1 MIRCMIIDDEPF
13 ARKLLQEYCGRLP
26 NIEVVGTYSSGMEA
40 LAGLQRRSVDLI
52 FLDIRMPGLSGLELV
67 QSLPQVPKIIFTT
80 AFSEYAVKGFEL
92 DAVDYLLKPFD
103 FPRFL
108 KAVNKA
114 TARLQEASSP
124 ATDEYL
130 FVKEGRHMVKLLLSD
145 IRYIQGQK
153 DYVMFHTTERRVMS
167 LMNLKDL
174 AKRLAEHQ
182 FLRVHQSFIVN
193 TAHLR
198 RCSTEEVQI
207 GDEVLPVSQ
216 SYRHLLKA
224 YLAQINT

>member
-1 MIRCMIIDDEPF
+1 MMRCMIIDDEPF
-13 ARKLLQEYCGRLP
+13 ARNLLQDYCGRLP
-26 NIEVVGTYSSGMEA
+26 NLEVIGTYSSGMKA
-40 LAGLQRRSVDLI
+40 LAGLQKHAVDLI

-67 QSLPQVPKIIFTT
+67 QSLPQVPNIIFTT

-114 TARLQEASSP
+114 TARLQETPLPP
-124 ATDEYL
+124 ADEHL
-130 FVKEGRHMVKLLLSD
+130 FVKEGRHTVKLLLSD

-174 AKRLAEHQ
+174 ASRLAEHH
-182 FLRVHQSFIVN
+182 FLRVHQSYIVN
-193 TAHLR
+193 TAHLH
-198 RCSTEEVQI
+198 RCSTEEVEI
-207 GDEVLPVSQ
+207 GDKVIPVSR

-224 YLAQINT
+224 YLAKISS

>member
-1 MIRCMIIDDEPF
+1 MHCMIIDDEPF
-13 ARKLLQEYCGRLP
+13 ARKLLQDYCGRLP
-26 NIEVVGTYSSGMEA
+26 NLEVVGAYSCGMEA
-40 LAGLQRRSVDLI
+40 LADLQQRSVDLV

-67 QSLPQVPKIIFTT
+67 QSLPHVPKLIFTT

-114 TARLQEASSP
+114 TARLQESP
-124 ATDEYL
+124 PPAPDEHL
-130 FVKEGRHMVKLLLSD
+130 FVKEGRHMVKLPLAN

-174 AKRLAEHQ
+174 ATQLAQHQ
-182 FLRVHQSFIVN
+182 FIRVHQSYIVN
-193 TAHLR
+193 TAHLH
-198 RCSTEEVQI
+198 RCSAEEVEI
-207 GDEVLPVSQ
+207 DHEVIPVSQ
-216 SYRHLLKA
+216 SYRHTLKA
-224 YLAQINT
+224 YLAKISS

>member
-1 MIRCMIIDDEPF
+1 MIYCMIIDDEPF
-13 ARKLLQEYCGRLP
+13 ARKLLQDYCGRLP
-26 NIEVVGTYSSGMEA
+26 NLEVVGTYSSGMEA
-40 LAGLQRRSVDLI
+40 LAGLQHQTVDLV

-114 TARLQEASSP
+114 TARLQETSP
-124 ATDEYL
+124 PPADEHL

-174 AKRLAEHQ
+174 ATRLAGHQ
-182 FLRVHQSFIVN
+182 FLRVHQSYIVN
-193 TAHLR
+193 TTHLR
-198 RCSTEEVQI
+198 RCSTEEVEI
-207 GDEVLPVSQ
+207 GDEILPVSQ
-216 SYRHLLKA
+216 SYRYILKA
-224 YLAQINT
+224 YLAKITS